1 MSQVDPTVR
10 TGSHSGHG
18 SGLSFSI
25 QKALPGTLG
34 ASPQWL
40 PCPCLCQPVSAH
52 LLLPWFSVPL
62 HLGLPTPL
70 PPHPC
75 SLSPSTRVCPHCD
88 GARCDVFY
96 FLSPP
101 RTRNSMR
108 NKYGEWGPGSFW
120 FNRTFSGFIRQF
132 RLRAIGVPIPGS
144 HTCWASRRRLGPEAA
159 AGLVPS

>member
-1 MSQVDPTVR
+1 MPSHVSTGVPGQGSVIRTFHTDSGWGGPIFAGHFPLRVSQVDPTVR

-40 PCPCLCQPVSAH
+40 PCPCLCQPFSAH

-75 SLSPSTRVCPHCD
+75 SLSPSTWVWPHCD

-101 RTRNSMR
+101 RTR
-108 NKYGEWGPGSFW
+108 G
-120 FNRTFSGFIRQF
+120 I
-132 RLRAIGVPIPGS
+132 L
-144 HTCWASRRRLGPEAA
+144 
-159 AGLVPS
+159 